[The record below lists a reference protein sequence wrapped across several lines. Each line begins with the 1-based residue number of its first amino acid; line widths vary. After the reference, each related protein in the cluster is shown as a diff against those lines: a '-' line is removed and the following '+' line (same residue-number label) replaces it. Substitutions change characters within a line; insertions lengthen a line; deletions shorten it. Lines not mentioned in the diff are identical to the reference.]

1 MSLAL
6 KREIGLPS
14 AVLLVIGGIVGTGIF
29 LNPAVVARSL
39 HSPVLIL
46 SVWAVGGVMAILGAF
61 VYAELADRM
70 PATGGEFAYERSA
83 FGDLVAFLF
92 GWTTLL
98 VVQTGGMA
106 AVALSFSKYALVL
119 FGHEAPAGGPDPLA
133 NIVAVTVL
141 ALLAITNCLG
151 VKSGNGVQTLLGV
164 LKLLAIAGLVFGG
177 LFMIAKPFPITHPVL
192 DRAPSTDLVKS
203 FGAALIPVV
212 FAYGGWQTANYV
224 GGEIKNPRRN
234 LVLALLIGVI
244 AVIGLY
250 LAVNIACLRA
260 LGPKALG
267 ETLAPA
273 SDVLKVAIGPVGAKL
288 AALAIAVST
297 LGYLSQGML
306 TGPRVYLAMASDGL
320 FFSQLAKVTEKT
332 RVPAVAIVVQ
342 AVWTAVLVLS
352 GTYEQ
357 IVAYDVSINFLF
369 FAVTGA
375 AVFVFRRRDRT
386 ASAQTRADAG
396 FRIPLHPFSTVLFIL
411 ICIIVVANGFWSDL
425 RDSLIGYSILAAGV
439 PAYFLWRHFPKL
451 IKKTES

>member
-70 PATGGEFAYERSA
+70 PATGGEYAYERSA
-83 FGDLVAFLF
+83 FGPLVAFLF
-92 GWTTLL
+92 GWTTLF

-106 AVALSFSKYALVL
+106 AVALSFSKYFLVL

-133 NIVAVTVL
+133 NAVAVAVL
-141 ALLAITNCLG
+141 ALLALTNCLG
-151 VKSGNGVQTLLGV
+151 VRSGNGVQTLLGV
-164 LKLLAIAGLVFGG
+164 LKLVAITGLVFGG
-177 LFMIAKPFPITHPVL
+177 LFLIAHPFPITHPVF
-192 DRAPSTDLVKS
+192 DRPPSKDLFKAY
-203 FGAALIPVV
+203 GAALIPVV

-234 LVLALLIGVI
+234 LALALLIGVTGVI
-244 AVIGLY
+244 ALY
-250 LAVNIACLRA
+250 LAVNVACLRA
-260 LGPKALG
+260 LGPAALG
-267 ETLAPA
+267 KTLAPA
-273 SDVLKVAIGPVGAKL
+273 SDVLNTAIGPVGAKL
-288 AALAIAVST
+288 AALSIAIST

-320 FFSQLAKVTEKT
+320 FFRQLAKVTEKS

-342 AVWTAVLVLS
+342 AVWCAILVLS
-352 GTYEQ
+352 GTYER
-357 IVAYDVSINFLF
+357 IVTYDVSINFLF
-369 FAVTGA
+369 FGVTAA
-375 AVFVFRRRDRT
+375 AVFIFRARDKKL
-386 ASAQTRADAG
+386 SAAERADAG
-396 FRIPLHPFSTVLFIL
+396 VRIPFHPFSTILFIVV
-411 ICIIVVANGFWSDL
+411 CVVVVASTFWSDPV
-425 RDSLIGYSILAAGV
+425 DSLIGYAFLAAGV
-439 PAYFLWRHFPKL
+439 PVYFLWRRFMSKPVP
-451 IKKTES
+451 